1 MLDMLNGLN
10 FEGLLNTLKPGVM
23 AIIILIVGYLVAKL
37 ISSLI
42 KKTLGKA
49 KFITNILGKIGVDV
63 KGKVISNWVSKIIFV
78 IIMLFVVVQAL
89 DQLALGD
96 IKKPIDDFLANGLP
110 SILSALWLAAIAW
123 LIATFSKLLVIKGW
137 NAANLDKKIGDDVI
151 ADTSITETLWNVLYW
166 FIILF
171 FIPSILAELGQK
183 ELLAPIT
190 NIINDITGYIPNI
203 IAAGVIFI
211 IGWFIAKTLR
221 KITTGLLS
229 SMWADK
235 ASEKIG
241 LKDFAVSKLA
251 WTVVYVVV
259 LVPILIQAL
268 DELAIET
275 ISGPAK
281 EMLNT
286 MMSALPGIFAAV
298 VIIWISYIIGKF
310 ISKLVSELLSGIGF
324 DKVLGLVGLN
334 SKSKTSPS
342 SMVGTLV
349 FVYILL
355 LAVIEAANQIG
366 FGWISAI
373 VNQFMWF
380 ATNVLVWVIIFGIGM
395 FLANLAANA
404 IRTASDSKIL
414 PKIAKWA
421 IIVLTA
427 FMGLQ
432 QMGLGWEIITQAFT
446 LLLGAC
452 AVAFALAVWLG
463 SKEVAWEEVKAF
475 LARMKK

>member
-1 MLDMLNGLN
+1 MWDMLNSVDLGSLMT
-10 FEGLLNTLKPGVM
+10 TLQPGVM
-23 AIIILIVGYLVAKL
+23 AIIILIVGYLAAKL
-37 ISSLI
+37 ISSLV
-42 KKTLGKA
+42 KKGLGKA
-49 KFITNILGKIGVDV
+49 KFITKILSSIGVDV
-63 KGKVISNWVSKIIFV
+63 KGKTLSGVVSKIIFV
-78 IIMLFVVVQAL
+78 VIMLFVVVQAL
-89 DQLALGD
+89 GQLGLDEIKEPIQAFINHGLMDVLKALG
-96 IKKPIDDFLANGLP
+96 
-110 SILSALWLAAIAW
+110 LAAIAW
-123 LIATFSKLLVIKGW
+123 LIATFSKLLVIKGGK
-137 NAANLDKKIGDDVI
+137 AANLDKKLGEDV
-151 ADTSITETLWNVLYW
+151 ATETSITETLGNVLYW

-171 FIPSILAELGQK
+171 FIPSILGALGQQ
-183 ELLAPIT
+183 ELLEPIT

-203 IAAGVIFI
+203 IAAGVIFV

-229 SMWADK
+229 SMGADK

-251 WTVVYVVV
+251 GTVVYVIV

-268 DELAIET
+268 DKLAIET

-281 EMLNT
+281 QMLNT

-298 VIIWISYIIGKF
+298 VIIGISYAIGKF
-310 ISKLVSELLSGIGF
+310 ISKLVSELLSGMGF

-366 FGWISAI
+366 FGGISEI
-373 VNQFMWF
+373 VNQFMGF
-380 ATNVLVWVIIFGIGM
+380 ATNVLVGVVIFGIGM

-404 IRTASDSKIL
+404 IKTTSDSKIL
-414 PKIAKWA
+414 PKIAKGA
-421 IIVLTA
+421 IIILTA

-432 QMGLGWEIITQAFT
+432 QMGLG
-446 LLLGAC
+446 
-452 AVAFALAVWLG
+452 
-463 SKEVAWEEVKAF
+463 
-475 LARMKK
+475 